1 MPTIA
6 VLLFTFCFSRVE
18 KNSSAEHL
26 KWSGNRVGQR
36 IMMPRC
42 ESDLKFVMRDVP
54 LQTNWGLTL
63 HNAKHLQWLLFITWR
78 FAVPLLFLLQGTTSH
93 PYSAIQAQ
101 LIRTSC
107 RWRWFSRVWLL
118 QLGKDLV
125 TLHLRECHSYRPGVI
140 QNRCWTQIE
149 LHSIRK
155 ALHSPLNSSLCF
167 LHASTFAP
175 FSGVQS
181 R

>member
-1 MPTIA
+1 MLITKNLMPTIA

-78 FAVPLLFLLQGTTSH
+78 FAVPLLLLLLQGTTSH

-125 TLHLRECHSYRPGVI
+125 
-140 QNRCWTQIE
+140 QW
-149 LHSIRK
+149 
-155 ALHSPLNSSLCF
+155 
-167 LHASTFAP
+167 P
-175 FSGVQS
+175 FICESVTAIVQVWF
-181 R
+181 RTDAEHK

>member
-6 VLLFTFCFSRVE
+6 VLLFTFRFSRVE

-93 PYSAIQAQ
+93 PGAADQDFLSVEVIFPS
-101 LIRTSC
+101 LIAPAGQRFGS
-107 RWRWFSRVWLL
+107 
-118 QLGKDLV
+118 V